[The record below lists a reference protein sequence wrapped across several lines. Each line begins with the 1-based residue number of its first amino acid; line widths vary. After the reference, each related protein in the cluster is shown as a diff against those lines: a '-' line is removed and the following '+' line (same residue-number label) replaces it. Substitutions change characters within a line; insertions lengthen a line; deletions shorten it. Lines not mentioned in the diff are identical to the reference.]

1 MDNMGREKTGK
12 ATWTQQEMQT
22 TILISLLPWQD
33 TIMQKREEAQM
44 SGAARNH
51 DSVLMNPST
60 RSSRS
65 HWSPDAQTKPNWLI
79 LPFSSRKIR
88 KTIIHVWKVP
98 SQQENKEQVQWEE
111 QRRIQFYIPSSS

>member
-1 MDNMGREKTGK
+1 MDNMGREKSGK

-65 HWSPDAQTKPNWLI
+65 HWSPDAQTKPN
-79 LPFSSRKIR
+79 
-88 KTIIHVWKVP
+88 
-98 SQQENKEQVQWEE
+98 
-111 QRRIQFYIPSSS
+111 